1 MVGRLYGSLERRG
14 GSLPSRVL
22 LFLLLAG
29 GIHAAALTN
38 GIDRVPRRARAGNCV
53 STSGCAQRFARGT
66 RQGSDSAPDA
76 IIGPDSTPARSIAAR
91 GGDTGPH
98 AATVRADLAALPVL
112 ADAGAAPDRPAFALL
127 CVSTAASGRGP
138 PTA

>member
-1 MVGRLYGSLERRG
+1 MMGRSYGSSARRG
-14 GSLPSRVL
+14 VSLPSRVL
-22 LFLLLAG
+22 LLLLFAG
-29 GIHAAALTN
+29 GVQAAALTS
-38 GIDRVPRRARAGNCV
+38 GVDRVPRRARAGNCV
-53 STSGCAQRFARGT
+53 STSGCAQRLARGT
-66 RQGSDSAPDA
+66 RQGSDAAPDA

-91 GGDTGPH
+91 GADTGPH

-112 ADAGAAPDRPAFALL
+112 ADAGAVPDRPAFALL